1 MSISSPP
8 PVKNKAYTPLRR
20 QSSSLYSTSSS
31 GLKARYNL
39 PPASPSYIG
48 LGGLP
53 SYPNLGG
60 TYDLGGGGGGGFGMD
75 GLAGEKSDYGNGGK
89 VVDVLRGGLDKMR
102 RGLADAGKLDK
113 SWSLVWG

>member
-1 MSISSPP
+1 
-8 PVKNKAYTPLRR
+8 
-20 QSSSLYSTSSS
+20 
-31 GLKARYNL
+31 
-39 PPASPSYIG
+39 
-48 LGGLP
+48 
-53 SYPNLGG
+53 
-60 TYDLGGGGGGGFGMD
+60 MD